1 MTNPNGVSNCK
12 SFDEHVI
19 HILSWILLIKNRFS
33 DLFLKFLDV
42 DCISLSSF
50 DIVKKIYQFGG
61 IILEIFENFVIFMKG
76 K

>member
-1 MTNPNGVSNCK
+1 M
-12 SFDEHVI
+12 I

-61 IILEIFENFVIFMKG
+61 IILEIFENSVIFMKG